1 MSKKAQI
8 TMFVILGL
16 ILLILV
22 VMFFGFINQLKQ
34 KPTSVKKIIDELE
47 TGRLKNHVTNCM
59 ATVAAEGL
67 EKLGAN
73 GGVIYDFEG
82 GNIALQ
88 NMVLGTDYLNYT
100 YLDQTYFV
108 AYGLRK
114 NNNCS
119 IIDHTILGYPFP
131 GASIDEL
138 SIIYKDNCR
147 TITAQSGYDGFFGQI
162 VMNKLC
168 ILARQFEQPYCEG
181 FANGEIMGLTI
192 QAQLENH
199 IKEKLPLC
207 IDFDEFIQRLD
218 ANVTVDLAPIVETN
232 IHDADILL
240 VAKYP
245 ITISFEN
252 KEPITQIIS
261 YQTTLNVR
269 LARVYNFLHN
279 ALLQEA
285 KKIDV
290 NIASDYITAD
300 VYMKQGIELT
310 RIRAPCTDCQAPYKY
325 DDIIEVIDRNSSVD
339 GKPFIFRVAIENR
352 RPVLEP
358 ILDQEIT
365 SVNNILEVPLTA
377 QDPDDTTISYRFIS
391 SGYGNENCGEE
402 ASRLGD
408 ASLAIWNHQGG
419 PCGDTGSWCS
429 NNPNPP
435 TGSPSVLSIP
445 ITEYDYG
452 THKVGILA
460 IDESGLFDFQMFNIN
475 VTYQINPAASDTA
488 NCISMCTTILPY
500 TGREYILSAIYFCGI
515 PPLFDNSNPPASPEI
530 YDYCEKWCEIAAN
543 PCSGWCNFT
552 NLDPYLLFWDSCRA
566 CVLPIVNSRQPNQ
579 YNCQQ
584 YNGDRYSCIANMP
597 NCYLILEKSRY
608 DDSFSESC
616 YDIINFDLINPP
628 ALIITN

>member
-47 TGRLKNHVTNCM
+47 TGRLKDHVTNCM
-59 ATVAAEGL
+59 AKVGVEGL

-73 GGVIYDFEG
+73 GGVIYRFEG
-82 GNIALQ
+82 GNIPLE
-88 NMVLGTDYLNYT
+88 NKVLGIDYLNYS
-100 YLDQTYFV
+100 YLGQTYFV

-114 NNNCS
+114 NTNCS
-119 IIDHTILGYPFP
+119 WIDHTVLGYPFP
-131 GASIDEL
+131 GASIDQL
-138 SIIYKDNCR
+138 NQIYEDYNCSMV
-147 TITAQSGYDGFFGQI
+147 TSQSGYDGFFGQI

-192 QAQLENH
+192 QAQLENY
-199 IKEKLPLC
+199 IREKLPLC

-218 ANVTVDLAPIVETN
+218 ANVTVDFEPVVETN
-232 IHDADILL
+232 IHDAEILFT
-240 VAKYP
+240 VKYP
-245 ITISFEN
+245 ITISFDN

-285 KKIDV
+285 KFIDA
-290 NIASDYITAD
+290 NIATDYTVSD
-300 VYMKQGIELT
+300 VYYKEGIELT
-310 RIRAPCTDCQAPYKY
+310 RIRAPCIDCQAPYKY
-325 DDIIEVIDRNSSVD
+325 DDIIEVTDRNSSVN
-339 GKPFIFRVAIENR
+339 GKPFVFRVAIENR
-352 RPVLEP
+352 RPILEP
-358 ILDQEIT
+358 IPDQEIN
-365 SVNNILEVPLTA
+365 SVNDILQVPLRA
-377 QDPDDTTISYRFIS
+377 QDPDDTTINYRFVS
-391 SGYGNENCGEE
+391 SGYGRVECGVGI
-402 ASRLGD
+402 AGAYQDPPCS
-408 ASLAIWNHQGG
+408 SNTGG
-419 PCGDTGSWCS
+419 WCS
-429 NNPNPP
+429 NNPNPAP
-435 TGSPSVLSIP
+435 GSPSLLSIP

-452 THKVGILA
+452 MHEVGILA
-460 IDESGLFDFQMFNIN
+460 IDEAGLFDYQMFNIN
-475 VTYQINPAASDTA
+475 VIYNVDPTAPDTA
-488 NCISMCTTILPY
+488 SCMSSCTDWDYIRSATYGCQLP
-500 TGREYILSAIYFCGI
+500 
-515 PPLFDNSNPPASPEI
+515 PPFDNSLDYPYPADV
-530 YDYCEKWCEIAAN
+530 YGYCEKWCEAAAN
-543 PCSGWCNFT
+543 PCSSVCDFANS
-552 NLDPYLLFWDSCRA
+552 DSYSLFWDSCRA

-608 DDSFSESC
+608 DNSFIEFC

-628 ALIITN
+628 ALILTS